1 MKNFRK
7 AALAIATASSVALGS
22 TAVASAHENLS
33 PIYGSS
39 AEANENVGKALNT
52 GDKVHGANLWG
63 NEQIDNQP
71 GWWILTKTLTFGAIA
86 TAIAGLGIAIGNHL
100 KNQGIII

>member
-7 AALAIATASSVALGS
+7 AALAIATASSVALAG
-22 TAVASAHENLS
+22 TAVASAETHQNLS

-52 GDKVHGANLWG
+52 GDKVHGANLWARSR
-63 NEQIDNQP
+63 
-71 GWWILTKTLTFGAIA
+71 LTTSL
-86 TAIAGLGIAIGNHL
+86 AGGS
-100 KNQGIII
+100 